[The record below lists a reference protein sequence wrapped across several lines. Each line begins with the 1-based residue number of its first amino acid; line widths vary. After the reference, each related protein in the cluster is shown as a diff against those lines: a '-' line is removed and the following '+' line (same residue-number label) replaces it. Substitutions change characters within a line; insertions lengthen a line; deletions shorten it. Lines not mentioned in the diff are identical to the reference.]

1 MGKNKSISNISIQ
14 AAPTNLIPSIS
25 SLAAPVIRR
34 LWPKMSLH
42 GAIRTSG
49 GIRTSEYIAECKFG
63 TAIRYINKYVRNGSF
78 RLATLSENF
87 VEDDEGKA
95 KNRTISVTIAALRKD
110 CDPTAEPLDTISLD
124 VVCDNDYD
132 SRRKILRM
140 ASAFGD
146 GRFVVKQERFGRIRM
161 AIMSKDGF
169 GDDSSIVMIRS
180 GGGYSVYYGVFKAA
194 SIGSV
199 VNKYVY
205 DSLDDIDQLLSE
217 GNYLRSWDLAFTF
230 DSANEAI
237 EASTGSTGWIPE
249 DRKQSLILDL
259 NI

>member
-1 MGKNKSISNISIQ
+1 
-14 AAPTNLIPSIS
+14 
-25 SLAAPVIRR
+25 
-34 LWPKMSLH
+34 MSLH

-49 GIRTSEYIAECKFG
+49 GVRTTEYISECKFG

-78 RLATLSENF
+78 RLATLCENF
-87 VEDDEGKA
+87 VKDDEGKA

-110 CDPTAEPLDTISLD
+110 CDPTAEPLDNISLD
-124 VVCDNDYD
+124 VMCSNDDD
-132 SRRKILRM
+132 SRSKILRM
-140 ASAFGD
+140 ASSFVGGRD
-146 GRFVVKQERFGRIRM
+146 RFVIKQERFGRIRM

-180 GGGYSVYYGVFKAA
+180 GSGYSVYYGVFKAD

-249 DRKQSLILDL
+249 DRKQSLMLDL